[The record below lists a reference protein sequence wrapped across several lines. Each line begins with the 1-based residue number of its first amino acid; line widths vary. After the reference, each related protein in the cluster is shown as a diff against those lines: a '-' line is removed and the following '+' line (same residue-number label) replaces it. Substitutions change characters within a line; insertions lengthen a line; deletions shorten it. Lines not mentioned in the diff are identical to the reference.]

1 MNSISKVV
9 IGLMSCVM
17 ILCIM
22 TARTTTVTNDWVEDE
37 LAYALRVA
45 SQDATSV
52 LMDENHSL
60 DGNTI
65 DAENISVDLDRALG
79 QFEESFSRNVGSH
92 LNPDAISNM
101 NIPLVGYVGYR
112 FVFGHTYDGGSTF
125 PYAYTCVKNGVM
137 YNFTLN
143 DDTVYVTVGN
153 GDEEEKK
160 ISDYPENFFSSVM
173 TNEEFRTYTVMSAI
187 SNFLTIY
194 NGADVSLVA
203 QNMGT
208 SIQFELGRSD
218 FANGDPAIMTD
229 FAAVIDGPGFFAITD
244 MMDPQ
249 ISGIPVRTFTFGGS
263 ELLSKY

>member
-1 MNSISKVV
+1 MTSIGKVL

-17 ILCIM
+17 ILCLM
-22 TARTTTVTNDWVEDE
+22 TARTKTVTNDWVEDE
-37 LAYALRVA
+37 LSYALRVA

-52 LMDENHSL
+52 MLDENYSL
-60 DGNTI
+60 DGNTT
-65 DAENISVDLDRALG
+65 DPENISVNLDRAMN
-79 QFEESFSRNVGSH
+79 QFQESFSRNVGSH
-92 LNPDAISNM
+92 LNPDAINNM
-101 NIPLVGYVGYR
+101 NIPLIGYVGYKYII
-112 FVFGHTYDGGSTF
+112 GQTYDGSPTI
-125 PYAYTCVKNGVM
+125 PYSYTYAKDNTL

-153 GDEEEKK
+153 GPEEEKK
-160 ISDYPENFFSSVM
+160 ISDYPEKFFSSQM

-187 SNFLTIY
+187 SNFLTMY

-203 QNMGT
+203 QSMGS

-218 FANGDPAIMTD
+218 FAEDPAIMTN
-229 FAAVIDGPGFFAITD
+229 FAAVIDGPGFFAVTD
-244 MMDPQ
+244 LLDPQ